1 MKELKIKNALISVY
15 NKEGMIELACE
26 LDKAGVNIISTS
38 GTHAKLAEEGIN
50 ATKVEDIASSPELL
64 DGRVKTLQPEIFA
77 SILVNREKKEHLEQ
91 LQDLNL
97 EPIDL
102 VVVNLYPF
110 KSGLDKNLS
119 DDEMIEL
126 IDIGGA
132 SLIRAGAKNYKSCLV
147 LSDPSDYE
155 IFTKKF
161 IEGKGIIPLDYRKKQ
176 AEKAFRQISFYNKM
190 IADYYVKSLGEE
202 RDEFPDFLSLS
213 CKKIMDLRYGEN
225 PHQKSSVYR
234 FTDDKLSLVD
244 AKQLWGKPMSY
255 NNWMDT
261 DGALGVVA
269 EFEKTCVAVIKHA
282 APCGVGIG
290 DNVLEAFK
298 KAQSCDPLSAFGG
311 IISSNREIDLE
322 TANAVIESFFEV
334 IIAPDYTEDALA
346 KLKEK
351 KNLRILQADSLL
363 FSPLSYMKCF
373 PITGGV
379 LIQES
384 DSVIEPTS
392 GWEVASARKPSE
404 EELKDLDFAWKVVK
418 WVKSNAIILC
428 KDLKTIGIGTG
439 QPSRVD
445 STEISVLKA
454 KKHGHETKGSVLASD
469 AFFPFR
475 DSIDKAKE
483 AGVTAIVEPGGSVR
497 DKEVIEAANE
507 HNIALLFTGK
517 RHFRH

>member
-1 MKELKIKNALISVY
+1 MELKIKNALISVY
-15 NKEGMIELACE
+15 NKEGMVELARE
-26 LDKAGVNIISTS
+26 LDEEGVNIISTS
-38 GTHAKLAEEGIN
+38 GTHAKLAEEGIK
-50 ATKVEDIASSPELL
+50 AVKVEDIASSPELL

-77 SILVNREKKEHLEQ
+77 SILVNREKKEHLGE
-91 LQDLNL
+91 LQGLNL

-110 KSGLDKNLS
+110 KSGLDRNLS

-147 LSDPSDYE
+147 LSDPADYK
-155 IFTKKF
+155 IFIQRFK
-161 IEGKGIIPLDYRKKQ
+161 EGKGVISLDFRKKQ
-176 AEKAFRQISFYNKM
+176 AEKAFRQLSFYNKM
-190 IADYYVKSLGEE
+190 IADYYVKILGEE
-202 RDEFPDFLSLS
+202 KEKFPDFLSLD
-213 CKKIMDLRYGEN
+213 CKKTMDLRYGEN

-234 FTDDKLSLVD
+234 FMDDKISLLD
-244 AKQLWGKPMSY
+244 AEQLWGKPMSY

-261 DGALGVVA
+261 DGAIGTVS
-269 EFEKTCVAVIKHA
+269 EFDDKTCVAIIKHA

-290 DNVLEAFK
+290 DNVLKAFK

-311 IISSNREIDLE
+311 IIAANREIDLD
-322 TANAVIESFFEV
+322 TANVVTESFFEV
-334 IIAPDYTEDALA
+334 IIAPTYAEEALA

-351 KNLRILQADSLL
+351 KNLRILRANSEL
-363 FSPLSYMKCF
+363 FSPLSYIKCF
-373 PITGGV
+373 PVTGGV
-379 LIQES
+379 LIQENDLS
-384 DSVIEPTS
+384 TEPAS
-392 GWEVASARKPSE
+392 GWEVKSRRKPTR
-404 EELKDLDFAWKVVK
+404 EELMDLDFAWKVVK

-445 STEISVLKA
+445 STEISVFKA
-454 KKHGHETKGSVLASD
+454 KKHGHKTEGSVLASD

-483 AGVTAIVEPGGSVR
+483 AGITAIVEPGGSVR
-497 DKEVIEAANE
+497 DEEVIEAANE

>member
-1 MKELKIKNALISVY
+1 MKELKLKNALISVY
-15 NKEGMIELACE
+15 NKEGIVELARE
-26 LDKAGVNIISTS
+26 LDKEGVNIISTS
-38 GTHAKLAEEGIN
+38 GTHAKLAEEGIK

-77 SILVNREKKEHLEQ
+77 SILVNRDKKEHLDQ
-91 LQDLNL
+91 LQGLNL
-97 EPIDL
+97 EPIDI

-110 KSGLDKNLS
+110 KSGLDRNLS
-119 DDEMIEL
+119 NDEMIEL

-132 SLIRAGAKNYKSCLV
+132 SLLRAGAKNYKSCLV

-155 IFTKKF
+155 IFIKEFK
-161 IEGKGIIPLDYRKKQ
+161 EGKGVISLDYRKKQ
-176 AEKAFRQISFYNKM
+176 AEKAFRQLSFYNKM

-202 RDEFPDFLSLS
+202 KEEFPDFLSLD
-213 CKKIMDLRYGEN
+213 CKKMMDLRYGEN

-234 FTDDKLSLVD
+234 FTDDKVSLVD
-244 AKQLWGKPMSY
+244 AGQLWGKPMSY

-261 DGALGVVA
+261 DGALGVVS
-269 EFEKTCVAVIKHA
+269 EFNETCVAIIKHA
-282 APCGVGIG
+282 APCGVAVA
-290 DNVLEAFK
+290 DNVLDAFK

-311 IISSNREIDLE
+311 IIASNREIDKD
-322 TANAVIESFFEV
+322 TANAVHESFFEV
-334 IIAPDYTEDALA
+334 IIAPGYTQDALA

-351 KNLRILQADSLL
+351 KNLRILQADSGL
-363 FSPLSYMKCF
+363 FSPLDYMKCF
-373 PITGGV
+373 PIIGGV

-384 DSVIEPTS
+384 DAVIEPTS
-392 GWEVASARKPSE
+392 GWEVVSERKPTK
-404 EELKDLDFAWKVVK
+404 EELKNLDFAWKVVK

-428 KDLKTIGIGTG
+428 KNMQTIGIGTG
-439 QPSRVD
+439 QPSRID

-454 KKHGHETKGSVLASD
+454 KKHGHETSGSVLASD

-483 AGVTAIVEPGGSVR
+483 AGVTAVVEPGGSIR

-507 HNIALLFTGK
+507 HDIALLFTGK

>member
-1 MKELKIKNALISVY
+1 MELRVKNALISVY
-15 NKEGMIELACE
+15 NKEGMVELARE
-26 LDKAGVNIISTS
+26 LDKEGVNIISTS
-38 GTHAKLAEEGIN
+38 GTHAKLAEEGIK

-77 SILVNREKKEHLEQ
+77 SILVNRDKKEHLDQ
-91 LQDLNL
+91 LQELNL

-110 KSGLDKNLS
+110 KSGLDRNLS

-132 SLIRAGAKNYKSCLV
+132 SLLRAGAKNYKNCLV
-147 LSDPSDYE
+147 LSDPSDYK
-155 IFTKKF
+155 IFIQKF
-161 IEGKGIIPLDYRKKQ
+161 KEGKGVISLSYRKKQ
-176 AEKAFRQISFYNKM
+176 AEKAFRQLSFYNKM
-190 IADYYVKSLGEE
+190 IADYYIKSLGEE
-202 RDEFPDFLSLS
+202 REEFPDFLSLD

-234 FTDDKLSLVD
+234 FNECRISLVD
-244 AKQLWGKPMSY
+244 TKQLWGKPMSY

-261 DGALGVVA
+261 DGAIGTVS
-269 EFEKTCVAVIKHA
+269 EFNRTCVAIIKHA
-282 APCGVGIG
+282 APCGVGMG
-290 DNVLEAFK
+290 NNVFDSFK

-311 IISSNREIDLE
+311 IISCNREIDLT
-322 TANAVIESFFEV
+322 TATAINESFFEV
-334 IIAPDYTEDALA
+334 IIAPGYTADALK

-351 KNLRILQADSLL
+351 KNLRILKADAEL
-363 FSPLSYMKCF
+363 FSPLDYMKCY
-373 PITGGV
+373 PIIGGV
-379 LIQES
+379 LMQKS
-384 DSVIEPTS
+384 DSSIEDPNSWEIVSKREPTQD
-392 GWEVASARKPSE
+392 
-404 EELKDLDFAWKVVK
+404 ELENLDFGWRVVK
-418 WVKSNAIILC
+418 WVKSNAIVLC
-428 KDLKTIGIGTG
+428 SDLKTIGIGTG

-445 STEISVLKA
+445 SVEISVLKA
-454 KKHGHETKGSVLASD
+454 KKHEHETEGSVLASD

-483 AGVTAIVEPGGSVR
+483 AGITAIVEPGGSLR

>member
-15 NKEGMIELACE
+15 NKEGMVELALE
-26 LDKAGVNIISTS
+26 LDKQGVNIISTS
-38 GTHAKLAEEGIN
+38 GTHAKLAEEGIK

-77 SILVNREKKEHLEQ
+77 SILVNRDKKGHLEQ
-91 LQDLNL
+91 LKDLKL
-97 EPIDL
+97 DPIDL

-110 KSGLDKNLS
+110 KSGLEKNLS

-132 SLIRAGAKNYKSCLV
+132 SLIRAAAKNYKNCLV
-147 LSDPSDYE
+147 LSEPSDYE
-155 IFTKKF
+155 VFIKKF
-161 IEGKGIIPLDYRKKQ
+161 IDGKGIIPLDYRKRQ
-176 AEKAFRQISFYNKM
+176 AAKAFQQLYFYNKM
-190 IADYYVKSLGEE
+190 IADYYLKSLGEE
-202 RDEFPDFLSLS
+202 KEKFPDFLSLD

-234 FTDDKLSLVD
+234 FTDEKLSLVD

-269 EFEKTCVAVIKHA
+269 EFDKTCVAVIKHA
-282 APCGVGIG
+282 APCGVGIA

-298 KAQSCDPLSAFGG
+298 KAQSCDPLSAYGG
-311 IISSNREIDLE
+311 IISSNREIDLD
-322 TANAVIESFFEV
+322 TASAVNESFFEV
-334 IIAPDYTEDALA
+334 IIAPDYTDEALA

-351 KNLRILQADSLL
+351 KNLRVLQAKAGL
-363 FSPLSYMKCF
+363 FSPLDYMKCY
-373 PITGGV
+373 PIIGGV
-379 LIQES
+379 LMQES
-384 DSVIEPTS
+384 DSAMENPNGWDVVSKRQPTQ
-392 GWEVASARKPSE
+392 
-404 EELKDLDFAWKVVK
+404 EELEDLEFAWKVVK

-428 KDLKTIGIGTG
+428 KNLQTIGIGTG

-445 STEISVLKA
+445 STEISILKA
-454 KKHGHETKGSVLASD
+454 KKHGHETEGSVLASD

-475 DSIDKAKE
+475 DSVDKAKE
-483 AGVTAIVEPGGSVR
+483 AGVTAMVEPGGSVR
-497 DKEVIEAANE
+497 DQDVIEAANE
-507 HNIALLFTGK
+507 HNIALLFTGH

>member
-1 MKELKIKNALISVY
+1 MKELKIENALISVY
-15 NKEGMIELACE
+15 NKEGMIELARE
-26 LDKAGVNIISTS
+26 LDGKGVNIISTS
-38 GTHAKLAEEGIN
+38 GTHAKLAEEGIK

-77 SILVNREKKEHLEQ
+77 SILVNRDKKEHLEQ
-91 LQDLNL
+91 LQGLNL
-97 EPIDL
+97 SPIDL

-110 KSGLDKNLS
+110 KSGLDRNLS

-147 LSDPSDYE
+147 LSEPSDYE
-155 IFTKKF
+155 VF
-161 IEGKGIIPLDYRKKQ
+161 IEKFKEGNGVISLDYRREQ
-176 AEKAFRQISFYNKM
+176 AGKAFRQVALYNKM
-190 IADYYVKSLGEE
+190 IADYYTNSFTEE
-202 RDEFPDFLSLS
+202 KKKFPDLLTLD
-213 CKKIMDLRYGEN
+213 CEKVMDLRYGEN
-225 PHQKSSVYR
+225 PHQESSVYR
-234 FTDDKLSLVD
+234 FTEDKVSLVD
-244 AKQLWGKPMSY
+244 AEQLWGKPMSY

-261 DGALGVVA
+261 DGAIGSVS
-269 EFEKTCVAVIKHA
+269 EFEQTCIAIIKHA
-282 APCGVGIG
+282 APCGIG
-290 DNVLEAFK
+290 VADNLLNAFK

-311 IISSNREIDLE
+311 IVASNREIDID
-322 TANAVIESFFEV
+322 TANEISKSFFEV
-334 IIAPDYTEDALA
+334 VIAPGYAEEALA

-351 KNLRILQADSLL
+351 KNIRILLADSAL
-363 FSPLSYMKCF
+363 FSPLNYMKCY

-384 DSVIEPTS
+384 DAVIEPVS
-392 GWEVASARKPSE
+392 GWEVVSERKPTE
-404 EELKDLDFAWKVVK
+404 AELKDLDFAWKVVK
-418 WVKSNAIILC
+418 WVKSNGIVLC
-428 KDLKTIGIGTG
+428 KDEKTIGIGTG

-454 KKHGHETKGSVLASD
+454 KKHGHETEGSVLASD

-483 AGVTAIVEPGGSVR
+483 AGVVAVVEPGGSIR
-497 DKEVIEAANE
+497 DKDVIAAANE
-507 HNIALLFTGK
+507 HGIALLFTGK

>member
-1 MKELKIKNALISVY
+1 MKELKLKNALISVY
-15 NKEGMIELACE
+15 NKEGMIELARE
-26 LDKAGVNIISTS
+26 LDKQGVNIISTS
-38 GTHAKLAEEGIN
+38 GTHAKLAEEGIK

-77 SILVNREKKEHLEQ
+77 SILVNRDKKEHLEQ
-91 LQDLNL
+91 LERLNL

-110 KSGLDKNLS
+110 KSGLDRNLS

-132 SLIRAGAKNYKSCLV
+132 SLLRAGAKNYKSCLT
-147 LSDPSDYE
+147 LSDPQDYKV
-155 IFTKKF
+155 FTQKF
-161 IEGKGIIPLDYRKKQ
+161 KEGKGIIPLNYRKKQ
-176 AEKAFRQISFYNKM
+176 AEKAFRQLSFYNKT

-202 RDEFPDFLSLS
+202 KEEFPDFLSLD
-213 CKKIMDLRYGEN
+213 CKKTMDLRYGEN
-225 PHQKSSVYR
+225 PHQKSSLYR
-234 FTDDKLSLVD
+234 FAESKISLVD

-261 DGALGVVA
+261 DGAIGTIS
-269 EFEKTCVAVIKHA
+269 EFDKTCVAIIKHA

-290 DNVLEAFK
+290 DNVLESFK
-298 KAQSCDPLSAFGG
+298 KAQNCDPLSAFGG
-311 IISSNREIDLE
+311 IISSNREIDLD
-322 TANAVIESFFEV
+322 TATAINESFFEV
-334 IIAPDYTEDALA
+334 IIAPGYTEDALS
-346 KLKEK
+346 KLEEK
-351 KNLRILQADSLL
+351 KNLRILEAKAEL
-363 FSPLSYMKCF
+363 FSPLDYLKCY

-379 LIQES
+379 LIQKS
-384 DSVIEPTS
+384 DSSMEDPN
-392 GWEVASARKPSE
+392 GWDVVSKRKPTQ
-404 EELKDLDFAWKVVK
+404 EELENLDFAWRVVK
-418 WVKSNAIILC
+418 WAKSNAIVLT

-445 STEISVLKA
+445 SVEISILKA
-454 KKHGHETKGSVLASD
+454 RKHGHETEGSVLASD

-483 AGVTAIVEPGGSVR
+483 AGVTAIVEPGGSLR

-507 HNIALLFTGK
+507 HNITLLFTGT

>member
-1 MKELKIKNALISVY
+1 MKGLKLRNALISVY
-15 NKEGMIELACE
+15 NKEGMVELAHE
-26 LDKAGVNIISTS
+26 LAKARVNIISTS
-38 GTHAKLAEEGIN
+38 GTHAKLAEEGIK

-77 SILVNREKKEHLEQ
+77 SILVNRSKKEHIEQ
-91 LQDLNL
+91 LLELEL

-110 KSGLDKNLS
+110 KSGLDRNLS
-119 DDEMIEL
+119 EDEMIEL

-147 LSDPSDYE
+147 LSDPSDYKVF
-155 IFTKKF
+155 IQKF
-161 IEGKGIIPLDYRKKQ
+161 KEGKGVIPLDYRRKQ
-176 AEKAFRQISFYNKM
+176 AEKAFRQLSFYNKM
-190 IADYYVKSLGEE
+190 IADYYLKSLGKEKEE
-202 RDEFPDFLSLS
+202 LPDLLSLD

-234 FTDDKLSLVD
+234 FGDSKISLVD
-244 AKQLWGKPMSY
+244 AEQLWGKPMSY

-261 DGALGVVA
+261 DGAIGTVA
-269 EFEKTCVAVIKHA
+269 EFDKTCVAIIKHA
-282 APCGVGIG
+282 VPCGVAVA
-290 DNVLEAFK
+290 DSALEAFK

-311 IISSNREIDLE
+311 MIASNREVDFD
-322 TANAVIESFFEV
+322 TAEAVIGSFFEV
-334 IIAPDYTEDALA
+334 IVAPGYTEKALT

-351 KNLRILQADSLL
+351 KNLRILEASAGL
-363 FSPLSYMKCF
+363 FSPMNYIKCY
-373 PITGGV
+373 PIIGGV
-379 LIQES
+379 LIQQN
-384 DSVIEPTS
+384 DSSMEDHNGWDVVSKREPTQ
-392 GWEVASARKPSE
+392 E
-404 EELKDLDFAWKVVK
+404 EIEDLDFAWKVVK
-418 WVKSNAIILC
+418 WIKSNAIVLAR
-428 KDLKTIGIGTG
+428 DLQTIGIGTG

-445 STEISVLKA
+445 SVEISILKA
-454 KKHGHETKGSVLASD
+454 KKHEHETEGSVLASD

-497 DKEVIEAANE
+497 DKEVIEVANE
-507 HNIALLFTGK
+507 HNISLLFTGK

>member
-1 MKELKIKNALISVY
+1 MRELRIKKALISVY
-15 NKEGMIELACE
+15 DKKGIIELAHV
-26 LDKAGVNIISTS
+26 LDKEGIGIISTS
-38 GTHAKLAEEGIN
+38 GTHARLREEDIK

-77 SILVNREKKEHLEQ
+77 SILVNKEKKEHLDQ
-91 LQDLNL
+91 LKGLNL

-110 KSGLDKNLS
+110 KSGLESNLT

-147 LSDPSDYE
+147 LSEPSDYKVF
-155 IFTKKF
+155 IQKF
-161 IEGKGIIPLDYRKKQ
+161 KEGKGSIPLDYRKKQ
-176 AEKAFRQISFYNKM
+176 AEKAFRQLSLYNKM
-190 IADYYVKSLGEE
+190 IANYFAKLLEE
-202 RDEFPDFLSLS
+202 EKKEFPDFLSFD
-213 CKKIMDLRYGEN
+213 CEKTMNLRYGEN

-234 FTDDKLSLVD
+234 FTDSKISLVD
-244 AKQLWGKPMSY
+244 AKRLWGKPMSY

-261 DGALGVVA
+261 DGALGVVS
-269 EFEKTCVAVIKHA
+269 EFDETCVAIIKHA

-290 DNVLEAFK
+290 ENVLDAFK

-311 IISSNREIDLE
+311 IISSNREIDLA
-322 TANAVIESFFEV
+322 TAKEINKSFFEV
-334 IIAPDYTEDALA
+334 IIAPGYAQDALA

-351 KNLRILQADSLL
+351 KNLRILEAESEL
-363 FSPLSYMKCF
+363 FTPLDCMKCYS
-373 PITGGV
+373 IIGGI
-379 LIQES
+379 LMQQS
-384 DSVIEPTS
+384 DSSMEDPDK
-392 GWEVASARKPSE
+392 WEIVSEKKPSRR
-404 EELKDLDFAWKVVK
+404 ELDDLSFAWRVVK
-418 WVKSNAIILC
+418 WVKSNAIVLA

-445 STEISVLKA
+445 SVEISILKA
-454 KKHGHETKGSVLASD
+454 KKHGHEPEESVLASD

-475 DSIDKAKE
+475 DSVDKAKE

-497 DKEVIEAANE
+497 DSEVIEAANE
-507 HNIALLFTGK
+507 HKISLLFTGT

>member
-1 MKELKIKNALISVY
+1 MKELRLKNALISVY
-15 NKEGMIELACE
+15 NKEGMVELARE
-26 LDKAGVNIISTS
+26 LDNARVNIISTS
-38 GTHAKLAEEGIN
+38 GTHAKLAEEGIK

-77 SILVNREKKEHLEQ
+77 SILVNRDKKEHLAQ
-91 LQDLNL
+91 LKSLKL

-132 SLIRAGAKNYKSCLV
+132 SLLRAGAKNYKSCLV
-147 LSDPSDYE
+147 LSDPSDYK
-155 IFTKKF
+155 IFIQKF
-161 IEGKGIIPLDYRKKQ
+161 KEDKGVISSDYRKKQ
-176 AEKAFRQISFYNKM
+176 AEKAFRQLSFYNKM
-190 IADYYVKSLGEE
+190 IADYYLKSLGKEKEE
-202 RDEFPDFLSLS
+202 LPDLLSLD

-234 FTDDKLSLVD
+234 LTDSKISLLD
-244 AKQLWGKPMSY
+244 AEQLWGKPMSY

-261 DGALGVVA
+261 DGAVGAVS
-269 EFEKTCVAVIKHA
+269 EFDKTCVAIIKHA
-282 APCGVGIG
+282 APCGIG
-290 DNVLEAFK
+290 VADSVLDAFK

-311 IISSNREIDLE
+311 IIASNREIDLD
-322 TANAVIESFFEV
+322 TAEAIAESFFEV
-334 IIAPDYTEDALA
+334 VVAPAYTENALT

-351 KNLRILQADSLL
+351 KNLRILEAKAGL
-363 FSPLSYMKCF
+363 FSPLDYMKCY
-373 PITGGV
+373 PIIGGI
-379 LIQES
+379 LMQQS
-384 DSVIEPTS
+384 DSSIEDPNGWDVVSKKEPTQE
-392 GWEVASARKPSE
+392 EVE
-404 EELKDLDFAWKVVK
+404 DLDFAWRVVK
-418 WVKSNAIILC
+418 WVKSNAIVLA
-428 KDLKTIGIGTG
+428 KDLQTIGIGTG

-445 STEISVLKA
+445 SVEISILKA
-454 KKHGHETKGSVLASD
+454 KKHGHEIAGAVLASD

-497 DKEVIEAANE
+497 DKEVIDAANE

>member
-1 MKELKIKNALISVY
+1 MRGLKLRNALISVY
-15 NKEGMIELACE
+15 NKEGMVELAHE
-26 LDKAGVNIISTS
+26 LAKARVNIISTS
-38 GTHAKLAEEGIN
+38 GTHAKLAEEGIK

-77 SILVNREKKEHLEQ
+77 SILVNRSKKEHIEQ
-91 LQDLNL
+91 LLELEL

-110 KSGLDKNLS
+110 KSGLDRNLS
-119 DDEMIEL
+119 EDEMIEL

-147 LSDPSDYE
+147 LSDPSDYKVF
-155 IFTKKF
+155 IQKF
-161 IEGKGIIPLDYRKKQ
+161 KEGKGVIPLDYRRKQ
-176 AEKAFRQISFYNKM
+176 AEKAFRQLSFYNKM

-202 RDEFPDFLSLS
+202 KEEFPDFLSLD

-234 FTDDKLSLVD
+234 FRDSKISLVD
-244 AKQLWGKPMSY
+244 AEQLWGKPMSY

-261 DGALGVVA
+261 DGAIGTVA
-269 EFEKTCVAVIKHA
+269 EFDKTCVAIIKHA
-282 APCGVGIG
+282 APCGVAVA
-290 DNVLEAFK
+290 DSVLEAFK

-311 IISSNREIDLE
+311 IIASNREVDLD
-322 TANAVIESFFEV
+322 TAEAVIESFFEV
-334 IIAPDYTEDALA
+334 IVAPGYTEKALT
-346 KLKEK
+346 KFKEK
-351 KNLRILQADSLL
+351 KNLRILEASAGL
-363 FSPLSYMKCF
+363 FSPLDYIKCY
-373 PITGGV
+373 PIIGGV
-379 LIQES
+379 LIQQN
-384 DSVIEPTS
+384 DSSMEDHNGWDVVSQREPT
-392 GWEVASARKPSE
+392 K
-404 EELKDLDFAWKVVK
+404 EELEDLDFAWKVVK
-418 WVKSNAIILC
+418 WIKSNAIVLA
-428 KDLKTIGIGTG
+428 KDLQTIGIGTG

-445 STEISVLKA
+445 SVEISILKA
-454 KKHGHETKGSVLASD
+454 KKHEHETEGSVLASD

-507 HNIALLFTGK
+507 HNISLLLTGK

>member
-1 MKELKIKNALISVY
+1 MRKLEIKNALVSVY
-15 NKEGMIELACE
+15 NKEGITSLARE

-38 GTHAKLAEEGIN
+38 GTYKKLTEEGIK
-50 ATKVEDIASSPELL
+50 AKKVEDIASSPELL

-77 SILVNREKKEHLEQ
+77 SILVNREKKEHLAQ
-91 LQDLNL
+91 LKDLNL

-110 KSGLDKNLS
+110 KSGIDKNLS

-132 SLIRAGAKNYKSCLV
+132 SLLRAGAKNYKFCLV
-147 LSDPSDYE
+147 LTSPEDYG
-155 IFTKKF
+155 IFLQEFKK
-161 IEGKGIIPLDYRKKQ
+161 GKGSISLEYRKKQ
-176 AEKAFRQISFYNKM
+176 AEKAFRLLSFYNKM
-190 IADYYVKSLGEE
+190 IADYYIKSFEE
-202 RDEFPDFLSLS
+202 EKEEFPDFLSLD
-213 CKKIMDLRYGEN
+213 CKKVMDLRYGEN

-234 FTDDKLSLVD
+234 LTDEKISLVD

-261 DGALGVVA
+261 DGALGLVS
-269 EFEKTCVAVIKHA
+269 EFDEPCIAIIKHA
-282 APCGVGIG
+282 SPCGVGIA
-290 DNVLEAFK
+290 DNVPEAFR

-311 IISSNREIDLE
+311 IIASNREIDMD
-322 TANAVIESFFEV
+322 TASAISESFFEV
-334 IIAPDYTEDALA
+334 IIAPGYTKDALG

-351 KNLRILQADSLL
+351 KNLRVLEANAGL
-363 FSPLSYMKCF
+363 FSPLDYKKCY
-373 PITGGV
+373 PVIGGI

-384 DSVIEPTS
+384 DSSIEPYS
-392 GWEVASARKPSE
+392 KWVVASKRKPAK
-404 EELKDLDFAWKVVK
+404 EELRELYFAWKVVK
-418 WVKSNAIILC
+418 WVKSNAIVLA

-445 STEISVLKA
+445 SVEIAASKA
-454 KKHGHETKGSVLASD
+454 KKHGHNPEGSVMASD

-497 DKEVIEAANE
+497 DKEVIDAANE

>member
-1 MKELKIKNALISVY
+1 MKELKLKNALISVY
-15 NKEGMIELACE
+15 NKEGIVELARE
-26 LDKAGVNIISTS
+26 LDKEGVNIISTS
-38 GTHAKLAEEGIN
+38 GTHAKLAEEGID
-50 ATKVEDIASSPELL
+50 AVKVEDIASSPELL
-64 DGRVKTLQPEIFA
+64 GGRVKTLQPEIFA
-77 SILVNREKKEHLEQ
+77 SILVNRDKKEDLEQ
-91 LQDLNL
+91 LQELNL

-110 KSGLDKNLS
+110 KSGLNKNLS

-147 LSDPSDYE
+147 LSEPSDYE
-155 IFTKKF
+155 IFIEKF
-161 IEGKGIIPLDYRKKQ
+161 KEGNGVISLDYRKKQ

-190 IADYYVKSLGEE
+190 IADYYIDSLGEE
-202 RDEFPDFLSLS
+202 REEFPDFLSLD

-234 FTDDKLSLVD
+234 FINDKTSLVD
-244 AKQLWGKPMSY
+244 AEQLWGKPMSY

-261 DGALGVVA
+261 DGAIGSVS
-269 EFEKTCVAVIKHA
+269 EFEHTCIAIIKHA
-282 APCGVGIG
+282 APCGIGIA
-290 DNVLEAFK
+290 DNLLDAFK

-311 IISSNREIDLE
+311 IVASNREIDID
-322 TANAVIESFFEV
+322 TANEINKSFFEV
-334 IIAPDYTEDALA
+334 VIAPGYSEEALA

-351 KNLRILQADSLL
+351 KNIRILLADSAL
-363 FSPLSYMKCF
+363 FSPLNYRKCY

-384 DSVIEPTS
+384 DAVIEPS
-392 GWEVASARKPSE
+392 SAWEVVSERKPTE
-404 EELKDLDFAWKVVK
+404 KELKDLDFAWKVVK
-418 WVKSNAIILC
+418 WVKSNGIVLC
-428 KDLKTIGIGTG
+428 KDQKTIGIGTG

-454 KKHGHETKGSVLASD
+454 KKHGHETEGSVLASD

-483 AGVTAIVEPGGSVR
+483 AGVTAVVEPGGSIR
-497 DKEVIEAANE
+497 DKEVIDAANQYD
-507 HNIALLFTGK
+507 ISLLFTGK

>member
-1 MKELKIKNALISVY
+1 MKELRLKNALISVY
-15 NKEGMIELACE
+15 NKEGMVELARE
-26 LDKAGVNIISTS
+26 LDNAGVNIISTS
-38 GTHAKLAEEGIN
+38 GTHAKLAEEGIK

-77 SILVNREKKEHLEQ
+77 SILVNRDKKEHLAQ
-91 LQDLNL
+91 LKSLKL
-97 EPIDL
+97 EPIDI

-147 LSDPSDYE
+147 LSDPSDYK
-155 IFTKKF
+155 IFIQKIK
-161 IEGKGIIPLDYRKKQ
+161 EGKGVISLDYRKKQ
-176 AEKAFRQISFYNKM
+176 AEKAFRQLSFYNKM
-190 IADYYVKSLGEE
+190 IADYYLKSLGEKKE
-202 RDEFPDFLSLS
+202 EFTDFLSLD

-234 FTDDKLSLVD
+234 FTDSKISLLD
-244 AKQLWGKPMSY
+244 AEQLWGKPMSY

-261 DGALGVVA
+261 DGAVGAVS
-269 EFEKTCVAVIKHA
+269 EFDKTCVAIIKHA
-282 APCGVGIG
+282 APCGIG
-290 DNVLEAFK
+290 VADSVLDAFK

-311 IISSNREIDLE
+311 IISSNREIDLD
-322 TANAVIESFFEV
+322 TAEAIAESFFEV
-334 IIAPDYTEDALA
+334 VLAPAYTEDALT

-351 KNLRILQADSLL
+351 KNLRILEAKAEL
-363 FSPLSYMKCF
+363 FSPLDYMKCY
-373 PITGGV
+373 PIIGGI
-379 LIQES
+379 LMQQS
-384 DSVIEPTS
+384 DSSSEDPNGWDVVSKKEPTQE
-392 GWEVASARKPSE
+392 EVE
-404 EELKDLDFAWKVVK
+404 DLDFAWRVVK
-418 WVKSNAIILC
+418 WVKSNAIVLA

-445 STEISVLKA
+445 SVEISILKA
-454 KKHGHETKGSVLASD
+454 KKYGHEIAGAVLASD

-497 DKEVIEAANE
+497 DKEVIDAANE

>member
-1 MKELKIKNALISVY
+1 MKELKIKNALVSVY
-15 NKEGMIELACE
+15 NKEGIIGLAHE
-26 LDKAGVNIISTS
+26 LDKAGANIISTS
-38 GTHAKLAEEGIN
+38 GTYKKLTEEGIK
-50 ATKVEDIASSPELL
+50 AKKVEDIASSPELL

-77 SILVNREKKEHLEQ
+77 SILVNRDKKEHLAQ
-91 LQDLNL
+91 LKSLNL

-132 SLIRAGAKNYKSCLV
+132 SLLRAGAKNYKFCLV
-147 LSDPSDYE
+147 LTEPSDYE
-155 IFTKKF
+155 IFIRKF
-161 IEGKGIIPLDYRKKQ
+161 KEGNGAVSLDYRKRQ
-176 AEKAFRQISFYNKM
+176 AEKAFRQLSFYNKM

-202 RDEFPDFLSLS
+202 KEGFPDFLSLD
-213 CKKIMDLRYGEN
+213 CKKVMDLRYGEN

-244 AKQLWGKPMSY
+244 AKQLGGKPMSY

-261 DGALGVVA
+261 DGALGVVS
-269 EFEKTCVAVIKHA
+269 EFDKTCIAVIKHA
-282 APCGVGIG
+282 APCGVGVG

-311 IISSNREIDLE
+311 IISSNREIDLD
-322 TANAVIESFFEV
+322 TASAVTESFFEV
-334 IIAPDYTEDALA
+334 IIAPDYTDDALV

-351 KNLRILQADSLL
+351 KNLRVLQAKAGL
-363 FSPLSYMKCF
+363 FSPLDYIKCY
-373 PITGGV
+373 PVIGGV
-379 LIQES
+379 LMQES
-384 DSVIEPTS
+384 DSAMEDPNGWDVVSSREPT
-392 GWEVASARKPSE
+392 RE
-404 EELKDLDFAWKVVK
+404 EMEELDFAWKVVK
-418 WVKSNAIILC
+418 WVKSNAIVLV
-428 KDLKTIGIGTG
+428 KDLQTIGIGTG

-445 STEISVLKA
+445 SVEISILKA
-454 KKHGHETKGSVLASD
+454 KKHGHQTEGSVLASD

-497 DKEVIEAANE
+497 DKEVIDAANE